1 MSSASLRGSEGAG
14 PPGDHSMRDQGPG
27 SWDGPIRGTPAWWR
41 GLAPADGNATLDKEL
56 MTAKKHKRGIRKELV
71 ERVKRDIAAGVYD
84 TPEKWEAAL
93 DKLLERMG
101 E

>member
-1 MSSASLRGSEGAG
+1 
-14 PPGDHSMRDQGPG
+14 MRDQGPG

-41 GLAPADGNATLDKEL
+41 GLGPADGNATADKEV
-56 MTAKKHKRGIRKELV
+56 MASKRHKRGIRKELV

-93 DKLLERMG
+93 DNLLERMR